1 MSNWYVIKAIF
12 KKETAVRDALR
23 GMGLRCYV
31 PMRYRIEMVRGHK
44 VRRLV
49 PAISDLVFVKG
60 EMDEINTC
68 RLKLRETT
76 YWLTR
81 PVAGQE
87 QREKIMVP
95 DKAMEDFIRV
105 TEQNEAEVTYF
116 TPDEVVLPKGDRI
129 RIHGGAFDGVEG
141 VLLKVKGRRS
151 RQLVVS
157 IPDLAVAAVTIT
169 PEVIEVIN
177 EKADVS
183 VDVVVGVKQLT
194 KLASQLLSAAPDRDS
209 QPHEY
214 NLLHRDVERLYQG
227 LLPLRGYIP
236 SAEAELAL
244 ALLLAERALGA
255 VTDATLHRCR
265 EALSRL
271 RDTSRL
277 KARLLQELS
286 HF

>member
-1 MSNWYVIKAIF
+1 MSSWYVIRAIF

-31 PMRYRIEMVRGHK
+31 PMHYRIEMVRGHK
-44 VRRLV
+44 VRCLV

-60 EMDEINTC
+60 EVDEINTC
-68 RLKLRETT
+68 RQKLRETT

-105 TEQNEAEVTYF
+105 TERHEAEVTYF
-116 TPDEVVLPKGDRI
+116 TPDEVVLSKGDRI

-151 RQLVVS
+151 KQLVVT
-157 IPDLAVAAVTIT
+157 IPDLAVAAVSIT

-214 NLLHRDVERLYQG
+214 NLLHRDVERFYQG

-271 RDTSRL
+271 RDTSHL

>member
-68 RLKLRETT
+68 RSRLRETT

-116 TPDEVVLPKGDRI
+116 NPDEVVLSKGDRI

-151 RQLVVS
+151 KQLVVT
-157 IPDLAVAAVTIT
+157 IPDLAVAAVSIT

-214 NLLHRDVERLYQG
+214 NLLHRDVERFYQG

-277 KARLLQELS
+277 KARLIQELS

>member
-68 RLKLRETT
+68 RSRLRETT

-87 QREKIMVP
+87 QREKIVVP

-116 TPDEVVLPKGDRI
+116 NPDEVVLSKGDRI

-151 RQLVVS
+151 KQLVVT
-157 IPDLAVAAVTIT
+157 IPDLAVAAVSIT

-214 NLLHRDVERLYQG
+214 NLLHRDVERFYQG

>member
-31 PMRYRIEMVRGHK
+31 PMHYRIEMVRGHK

-68 RLKLRETT
+68 RQKLRETT

-105 TEQNEAEVTYF
+105 TERHEAEVTYF
-116 TPDEVVLPKGDRI
+116 TPDEVVLSKGDRI

-151 RQLVVS
+151 KQLVVT
-157 IPDLAVAAVTIT
+157 IPDLAVAAVSIT

-194 KLASQLLSAAPDRDS
+194 KLASQLLSAAPDRDA

-214 NLLHRDVERLYQG
+214 NLLHREVMWLYQR
-227 LLPLRGYIP
+227 LLPKHGYIP
-236 SAEAELAL
+236 SDEAELSL
-244 ALLLAERALGA
+244 ALLLAERALDA

-271 RDTSRL
+271 RDTSHL

>member
-81 PVAGQE
+81 PVVGQE
-87 QREKIMVP
+87 QREKIVVP

-116 TPDEVVLPKGDRI
+116 NPDEVVLSKGDRI

-157 IPDLAVAAVTIT
+157 IPDLAVAAVTII
-169 PEVIEVIN
+169 PEVIELLPANCSPQSANYGDAKELIR
-177 EKADVS
+177 
-183 VDVVVGVKQLT
+183 
-194 KLASQLLSAAPDRDS
+194 LANQLLTAAPDRDA

-214 NLLHRDVERLYQG
+214 NLLHREVMWLYQR
-227 LLPLRGYIP
+227 LLPKHGYIP
-236 SAEAELAL
+236 SDEAELSL
-244 ALLLAERALGA
+244 ALLLAERALDA
-255 VTDATLHRCR
+255 VTDATLQRCR
-265 EALSRL
+265 EALTCL
-271 RDTSRL
+271 RANSHL
-277 KARLLQELS
+277 KSRLLQELG
-286 HF
+286 HL

>member
-68 RLKLRETT
+68 RSRLRETT

-116 TPDEVVLPKGDRI
+116 NPDEVVLSKGDRI

-151 RQLVVS
+151 KQLVVT
-157 IPDLAVAAVTIT
+157 IPDLAVAAVSIT

-214 NLLHRDVERLYQG
+214 NLLHRDVERFYQG

>member
-87 QREKIMVP
+87 QREKIVVP

-116 TPDEVVLPKGDRI
+116 TPDEVVLSKGDRI

-214 NLLHRDVERLYQG
+214 NLLHRDVERFYQG